1 MSKTKHK
8 NSEKGDLGKFQNFLR
23 AFGATRLLLQR
34 AYERGSLIEGLVLYA
49 ALVDGFCRICLVLKE
64 QFEKKNGDIN
74 QKYIYQHDD
83 EPNFNERKI
92 FGLVFEKKI
101 IDKNLFKELNTL
113 YDIRNKVIHRFF
125 ISEVEYSHLEIVCT
139 RYEKVYEQLRK
150 ITYDLES
157 EQIKQGVGMTISG
170 KYTEEDKIET
180 RRDVFKK
187 IKSGSERNLAKTLGC
202 TSVEE
207 IIEFGSKRGFFK
219 KCKECKHLKIEHF
232 DHNALQRTKTK
243 VHNLD
248 TYLSICKSKDCS
260 CKIYRSFSWTKRKSN
275 KKK

>member
-1 MSKTKHK
+1 MSKVSHK
-8 NSEKGDLGKFQNFLR
+8 TSRNNDLEKFQNFLR

-64 QFEKKNGDIN
+64 QLEKKNEDIN

-92 FGLVFEKKI
+92 YSLAFEKKI
-101 IDKNLFKELNTL
+101 IGENLFKELNTL

-125 ISEVEYSHLEIVCT
+125 ISEVEYTHLEIVCT
-139 RYEKVYEQLRK
+139 RYEKVYDQLHK

-170 KYTEEDKIET
+170 KYTEKDKIEI
-180 RRDVFKK
+180 RRDVHKK

-202 TSVEE
+202 VSVEE
-207 IIEFGSKRGFFK
+207 VIEFGSKRGFFK
-219 KCKECKHLKIEHF
+219 KCKKCKHLKIEHL
-232 DHNALQRTKTK
+232 DHKAMQRAKTK
-243 VHNLD
+243 VDNLD
-248 TYLSICKSKDCS
+248 VYLSVCKSKNCL
-260 CKIYRSFSWTKRKSN
+260 CKEYR
-275 KKK
+275 

>member
-1 MSKTKHK
+1 MSKISHK
-8 NSEKGDLGKFQNFLR
+8 ISKNNDLEKFQNFLR
-23 AFGATRLLLQR
+23 AFGAARLLLQR
-34 AYERGSLIEGLVLYA
+34 AHERGSLIEGLVLYA
-49 ALVDGFCRICLVLKE
+49 ALADGFCRICLVLKE
-64 QFEKKNGDIN
+64 QLEKKNGDIN

-83 EPNFNERKI
+83 ESNFNERKI
-92 FGLVFEKKI
+92 YSLALDKKI
-101 IDKNLFKELNTL
+101 IDKILFKELNTL

-125 ISEVEYSHLEIVCT
+125 ISEVEYTHLEIVCT
-139 RYEKVYEQLRK
+139 RYEKVYDQLYK

-157 EQIKQGVGMTISG
+157 EQIKHGAGITISG
-170 KYTEEDKIET
+170 KYTEKDKIEI
-180 RRDVFKK
+180 RRDVLKK

-232 DHNALQRTKTK
+232 NHKALQRTKTK
-243 VHNLD
+243 VHDLD

-260 CKIYRSFSWTKRKSN
+260 CKKYR
-275 KKK
+275 